1 MILVFFHKSLCKH
14 GAWEDGPYYPDASV
28 GCVSH
33 SLQQS
38 VVLWIESD
46 GEGTVYYSTW
56 KYQTVWLVPAAANY
70 FHFFTLFFFL
80 QKHSACIHSEKEDVN

>member
-14 GAWEDGPYYPDASV
+14 GAWEDGPYYPDACV

-70 FHFFTLFFFL
+70 FHFFTLFFL
-80 QKHSACIHSEKEDVN
+80 QKHSACIHPEKEDVN

>member
-14 GAWEDGPYYPDASV
+14 GAWEDGPHYPDASV

-46 GEGTVYYSTW
+46 GEGTVYYST
-56 KYQTVWLVPAAANY
+56 
-70 FHFFTLFFFL
+70 
-80 QKHSACIHSEKEDVN
+80 